1 MFCSTCG
8 KQVEDNAVTCSS
20 CGASLTAPTRTAF
33 AGEAADKVKVA
44 STDALHAFK
53 LFATNPVGGLSSAFD
68 SLGQDRALG
77 VGITFGALLALC
89 VLLGVY
95 RLVPAWGRPQG
106 FGGFVRILVVAVV
119 PFVSLFGATILGRLG
134 FRGHGSFGHDSFIAG
149 TSLLPFAV
157 VAIVGGVLGAG
168 NIEVVAVVALFA
180 VCLNILMLFA
190 GLSRISKISEQ
201 SATLAVPLM
210 LIASAWLS
218 KIIYSAML

>member
-1 MFCSTCG
+1 VFELRG
-8 KQVEDNAVTCSS
+8 IALGGLLERR
-20 CGASLTAPTRTAF
+20 SLVRLPI
-33 AGEAADKVKVA
+33 KVKVA

-134 FRGHGSFGHDSFIAG
+134 FRGHGSFGHD
-149 TSLLPFAV
+149 
-157 VAIVGGVLGAG
+157 
-168 NIEVVAVVALFA
+168 
-180 VCLNILMLFA
+180 
-190 GLSRISKISEQ
+190 R
-201 SATLAVPLM
+201 SAAPRQRKQR
-210 LIASAWLS
+210 S
-218 KIIYSAML
+218 